1 MRRQLIC
8 WTPKAF
14 MTKSYLWGRPPLEEL
29 TLELYFSVLYVEAE
43 EPVEPAR
50 GERVVDKEEEEER
63 WRAMS
68 LSMSDNPV
76 NPVNLLLL
84 LSPEEKPPA

>member
-1 MRRQLIC
+1 MRRQLIY

-14 MTKSYLWGRPPLEEL
+14 MTKSYLWGRPPLAEL

-76 NPVNLLLL
+76 NPVDLLLL

>member
-1 MRRQLIC
+1 MRGQLVC

-14 MTKSYLWGRPPLEEL
+14 MTKSYLWGRPPLAEL

-76 NPVNLLLL
+76 NPVDLLLL

>member
-1 MRRQLIC
+1 
-8 WTPKAF
+8 

-68 LSMSDNPV
+68 LSMSVNPV
-76 NPVNLLLL
+76 NPVDLLLL

>member
-1 MRRQLIC
+1 MIWWEIHHEKGWACLDQEVQVD
-8 WTPKAF
+8 
-14 MTKSYLWGRPPLEEL
+14 S
-29 TLELYFSVLYVEAE
+29 EAE

-68 LSMSDNPV
+68 LSMSVNPV
-76 NPVNLLLL
+76 NPVDLLLL

>member
-76 NPVNLLLL
+76 NPVDLLLL

>member
-1 MRRQLIC
+1 
-8 WTPKAF
+8 

-50 GERVVDKEEEEER
+50 GERVVDKEVEEER